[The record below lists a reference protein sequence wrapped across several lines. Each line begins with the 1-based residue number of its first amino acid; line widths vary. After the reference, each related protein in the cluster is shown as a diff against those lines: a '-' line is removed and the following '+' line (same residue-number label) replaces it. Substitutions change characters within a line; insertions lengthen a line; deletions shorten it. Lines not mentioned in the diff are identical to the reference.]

1 MKKEK
6 PNTDF
11 IFFVVCIISLICI
24 AARIIFSIIQLN
36 TAENADLIE
45 NAYCKVNSMDID
57 KQEQYALYGQWQY
70 YPEQHIYSAPG
81 IHSDKGFSYVN
92 IPIQWNMFDKRFWN
106 TSGWASYQLTLD
118 IADHHDYVLY
128 LHSMPIHFNIYVDGQ
143 PCPLINNQL
152 SLFNRGIFISPGT
165 HTIVIECSSN
175 WLTGLYASPWL
186 YTYSR
191 FQKQTHFFTG
201 IWEISIGGFI
211 IAILYG
217 IIFLRKSHE
226 SLFFKKQ
233 IINTGLF
240 FIFYQLTFCEF
251 SLDIN
256 LLSRFLPI
264 SKIHILTLLSAIA
277 LGTHTIK
284 MFEDHLSNMILRN
297 TLDVVVKLFFS
308 LLVLKTFIGNYVN
321 LQFIIDLFIMFIIG
335 ILIICILQERSPQ
348 AYGII
353 ESLLSVLL
361 IGTAIVCSTSANMH
375 KFSSEVYFILPFT
388 FMITL
393 LCYGCFIAS
402 EFARIEKE
410 AEHKQLLEQE
420 LLNAKMAYLTSQI
433 QPHFQYNTLA
443 MIQEL
448 CYSNPLKAADA
459 IVKFSSVLRRRVDF
473 NHYSQLEPFEK
484 ELSCITDYIDLQ
496 RMRFGD
502 TLIFHSDIQYTQFD
516 IPPLSIQTL
525 IENAIYHGIRKKK
538 SGGILTL
545 KTYKENNIIYII
557 VSDNGIGFD
566 LNVLHNSKG
575 NGIHNSQARIVS
587 LTGGSL
593 NIASTPGTGTTVTI
607 EIPQKRTF

>member
-1 MKKEK
+1 
-6 PNTDF
+6 
-11 IFFVVCIISLICI
+11 
-24 AARIIFSIIQLN
+24 
-36 TAENADLIE
+36 
-45 NAYCKVNSMDID
+45 
-57 KQEQYALYGQWQY
+57 
-70 YPEQHIYSAPG
+70 
-81 IHSDKGFSYVN
+81 
-92 IPIQWNMFDKRFWN
+92 MFDKRFWN

>member
-1 MKKEK
+1 
-6 PNTDF
+6 
-11 IFFVVCIISLICI
+11 
-24 AARIIFSIIQLN
+24 
-36 TAENADLIE
+36 
-45 NAYCKVNSMDID
+45 
-57 KQEQYALYGQWQY
+57 
-70 YPEQHIYSAPG
+70 
-81 IHSDKGFSYVN
+81 
-92 IPIQWNMFDKRFWN
+92 
-106 TSGWASYQLTLD
+106 
-118 IADHHDYVLY
+118 
-128 LHSMPIHFNIYVDGQ
+128 
-143 PCPLINNQL
+143 
-152 SLFNRGIFISPGT
+152 
-165 HTIVIECSSN
+165 
-175 WLTGLYASPWL
+175 
-186 YTYSR
+186 
-191 FQKQTHFFTG
+191 
-201 IWEISIGGFI
+201 
-211 IAILYG
+211 
-217 IIFLRKSHE
+217 
-226 SLFFKKQ
+226 
-233 IINTGLF
+233 
-240 FIFYQLTFCEF
+240 
-251 SLDIN
+251 
-256 LLSRFLPI
+256 
-264 SKIHILTLLSAIA
+264 
-277 LGTHTIK
+277 

-525 IENAIYHGIRKKK
+525 IEHAIYHGIRKKK

>member
-1 MKKEK
+1 MKREK

-36 TAENADLIE
+36 TAE

>member
-240 FIFYQLTFCEF
+240 FIFYQLTFCE
-251 SLDIN
+251 
-256 LLSRFLPI
+256 FLPI